1 MVDRLAGLTEFHEL
15 YPVDSR
21 DETVTAGD
29 AVDIGDL
36 SDNLL
41 VVLDAEA
48 GTGTDPELDLA
59 IQHRADDS
67 DAWANVPADALYDP
81 ATGEAATFDTVTDAA
96 AALQKLALRRER
108 LKAQVRAV
116 LTIGGT
122 TPDFVCAAYL
132 VGLPKYAP
140 GW

>member
-1 MVDRLAGLTEFHEL
+1 MVDRLAGLVEFNAL
-15 YPVDSR
+15 YSVDSR
-21 DETVTAGD
+21 DETVEASD
-29 AVDIGDL
+29 ALDISDL

-48 GTGTDPELDLA
+48 GTGTSPTLDLA

-67 DAWANVPADALYDP
+67 DSWANVPAAALYNP
-81 ATGEAATFDTVTDAA
+81 ATGEADTFDQVTDEAA
-96 AALQKLALRRER
+96 SLQKLALRRER

-122 TPDFVCAAYL
+122 TPDFVCAVYL
-132 VGLPKYAP
+132 VGLPKYASN
-140 GW
+140 W